1 MTSIGIE
8 RRPASKSPILHFSVV
23 GSLVFGIVFVACW
36 LLAFTPLGATHAFIA
51 LFTTADTTSQVAL
64 VNGLCWSLIFGAWIG
79 FLIAA
84 VHRIVARI
92 GL

>member
-1 MTSIGIE
+1 MASIGIDG
-8 RRPASKSPILHFSVV
+8 RSATRPQFLHFAVV

-36 LLAFTPLGATHAFIA
+36 LLAFTPLSATHAFIA

-84 VHRIVARI
+84 VHKIVARV